1 MAGDE
6 RKALGGDY
14 LADKIVEIGSIVAI
28 ADNTALEPVS
38 ARKAEW

>member
-1 MAGDE
+1 MAVDE
-6 RKALGGDY
+6 RKALDGDC
-14 LADKIVEIGSIVAI
+14 LADKLVETGSIVAT